1 MIQIH
6 AKLTI
11 EDLPRFLGVFSTAG
25 AEARGRHGS
34 ARSEIFAVEED
45 PNQVYLIFDWES
57 REAFESFLADTTVR
71 ETMQSSGTIG
81 RPEFTIV
88 RRMATLPY

>member
-1 MIQIH
+1 MVQIH
-6 AKLTI
+6 AKLKL

-25 AEARGRHGS
+25 AAARGRHGS
-34 ARSEIFAVEED
+34 TRSEIFAVEDD

-57 REAFESFLADTTVR
+57 REAFEGFLADTTVR
-71 ETMQSSGTIG
+71 ATMQSSGTIG

-88 RRMATLPY
+88 RRMATLPS